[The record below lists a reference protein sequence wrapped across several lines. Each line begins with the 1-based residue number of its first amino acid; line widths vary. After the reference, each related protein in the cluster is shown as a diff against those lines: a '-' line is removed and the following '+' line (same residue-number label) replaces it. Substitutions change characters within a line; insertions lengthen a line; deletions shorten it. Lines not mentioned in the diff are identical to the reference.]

1 MVRGDSID
9 IHCSLEKCT
18 EALRIGRLAE
28 RSLFINIMFRLL
40 KEDALI
46 LFFPRLMLQR
56 EFARPADESG
66 NVEKTVNENRVY
78 IHHPSF

>member
-46 LFFPRLMLQR
+46 LFFPPSHASTGIRETGGRIRQR
-56 EFARPADESG
+56 GKDS
-66 NVEKTVNENRVY
+66 K
-78 IHHPSF
+78 